1 MDKKNLFRKNLVN
14 RRKELGL
21 TQEQLAVRLNVSPQ
35 AVSKWENSSYP
46 DGELLPR
53 IARELNISLDALFGI
68 KIENNERDIEKLV
81 SDEMRITP
89 PEKRAELFMK
99 LMYSAMYAYNPN
111 TDKTG
116 RLSEDYEHET
126 FAGIKADDAVA
137 IARLNK
143 DLRYFFFLEVPE
155 KGVDPYFGDTT
166 NMVRLFNTLADADA
180 INIIVYL
187 GASARNKMF
196 SAETISEKL
205 DIPIDKVHFIIDRL
219 DRFGLVWR
227 IGAVL
232 GDDSV
237 ILYGYTHHQMITFML
252 VLAKAIT
259 NYIKYIE
266 PNTDTWAHGA
276 FRYSDGSDDTIV
288 PPVRWW
294 EENEM

>member
-1 MDKKNLFRKNLVN
+1 MDKKNLFRKNLVK

-116 RLSEDYEHET
+116 RLSDDYEHEN
-126 FAGIKADDAVA
+126 FAGIKADDAIS

-155 KGVDPYFGDTT
+155 NGLNHYFGDIT
-166 NMVRLFNTLADADA
+166 NMARLFNTLADVDA
-180 INIIVYL
+180 LNIIMYL

-196 SAETISEKL
+196 SAENISEKL
-205 DIPIDKVHFIIDRL
+205 NIPLDKVQYIIDRL

-227 IGAVL
+227 VGAVL
-232 GDDSV
+232 SDESV
-237 ILYGYTHHQMITFML
+237 ILYGYSHHHMITFML
-252 VLAKAIT
+252 VLARAIT
-259 NYIKYIE
+259 NYLKYIE
-266 PNTDTWAHGA
+266 PNTDIWCQGA
-276 FRYSDGSDDTIV
+276 FRYSDGSDDTKV
-288 PPVRWW
+288 PSVRWW
-294 EENEM
+294 EKDEK